1 MLMSGL
7 TANGLSSAGNPGIA
21 PESQQFARAFMP
33 NGIHVGV
40 SGNPQ
45 NPGMAGFAGAN
56 AHMRNQMLHPQMQQ
70 VRAPV
75 ELS

>member
-1 MLMSGL
+1 MFMNGL
-7 TANGLSSAGNPGIA
+7 TPTGLSGAGNPGTA

-33 NGIHVGV
+33 NGIYVGV

-56 AHMRNQMLHPQMQQ
+56 PHMRSQMLHPQMQQ
-70 VRAPV
+70 VRVLV
-75 ELS
+75 EFS